1 VIVIDVLLPQLDTGG
16 VFTVVHNAF
25 DIHFCVALIIGS
37 VAIVCSFFELDALY
51 LYSATVPLVVY
62 HRYLSRV
69 LDGCRIYFVSSY
81 RLRRRRFEAFTSDA
95 KIIRQIRRRVT
106 RFITAYQ
113 SS

>member
-1 VIVIDVLLPQLDTGG
+1 VIVIDVLLLPQLDTGG

-37 VAIVCSFFELDALY
+37 QAIVCSFFELDALY

-62 HRYLSRV
+62 HGYLSRV
-69 LDGCRIYFVSSY
+69 LDGCRIYSVSCY

-95 KIIRQIRRRVT
+95 KIIRQIRRRVAL
-106 RFITAYQ
+106 FPTAAAR
-113 SS
+113 